1 MKKPSYHFLRVGL
14 AITFLWIGILI
25 FQNPE
30 AWGSYIR
37 PWALQWLPLSLVQ
50 VMIGTAVL
58 DLTVGVLL
66 LLDVFTWVAAFVGAI
81 HIIVVLITSGI
92 TDITVR
98 DVGLLTGSLA
108 ISFEALPAWI
118 VDKFKKKQ
126 VAPLTNNQ

>member
-1 MKKPSYHFLRVGL
+1 MRVGL

-30 AWGSYIR
+30 AWGSYIK
-37 PWALQWLPLSLVQ
+37 PWALAWLPLSLVQ

-66 LLDVFTWVAAFVGAI
+66 LLDIFTWIAAFVGAI
-81 HIIVVLITSGI
+81 HIIVVLVTSGI

-98 DVGLLTGSLA
+98 DVGLLTGALA
-108 ISFEALPAWI
+108 ISFEALPEWI
-118 VDKFKKKQ
+118 LSKFKKKQ
-126 VAPLTNNQ
+126 AVPLTTN

>member
-1 MKKPSYHFLRVGL
+1 MRVGL

-30 AWGSYIR
+30 AWGSYIK
-37 PWALQWLPLSLVQ
+37 PWALAWLPLSLVQ
-50 VMIGTAVL
+50 VMAGTAVL

-66 LLDVFTWVAAFVGAI
+66 LLDIFTWIAAFVGAI

-98 DVGLLTGSLA
+98 DVGLLTGALA
-108 ISFEALPAWI
+108 ISFEALPEWI
-118 VDKFKKKQ
+118 LSKFKKKPS
-126 VAPLTNNQ
+126 VPLTNN